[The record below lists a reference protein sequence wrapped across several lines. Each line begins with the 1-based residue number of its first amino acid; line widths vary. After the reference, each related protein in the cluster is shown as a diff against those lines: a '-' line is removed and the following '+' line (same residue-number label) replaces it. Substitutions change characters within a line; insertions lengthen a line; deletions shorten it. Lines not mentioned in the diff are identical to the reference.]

1 MNSYLIF
8 LLCHPHLSFLF
19 IHCKIGKISGVVSER
34 DYVCK
39 IALLGKT
46 SKETKVKG
54 MSWVFLSSDKS
65 DCAIYYYTC
74 KLCTHNTISNIWY
87 YYLHHTNKW
96 NNKTKEISTKSANL
110 ITASPSET
118 VSDCMAK
125 MLLKDIRHLPL
136 LDESGG
142 VVGIVSIKDLVKAEL
157 KEKEDA
163 IRTLSNFAL
172 GKGGHF
178 GSD

>member
-1 MNSYLIF
+1 MGELHSNASGAYELHKHF
-8 LLCHPHLSFLF
+8 VSSEAVREKFF
-19 IHCKIGKISGVVSER
+19 ITDPELYEIDYTINEDLPVYDAVQKFAAYNIGCLVTVNADGKISGVVSER

-46 SKETKVKG
+46 SKDTTV
-54 MSWVFLSSDKS
+54 
-65 DCAIYYYTC
+65 
-74 KLCTHNTISNIWY
+74 
-87 YYLHHTNKW
+87 
-96 NNKTKEISTKSANL
+96 KEISTKSANL

-157 KEKEDA
+157 KEKEEA

-178 GSD
+178 GSE